1 MRKSRWIIII
11 TISMAVIFAIV
22 YGFMPRPVPVDIAK
36 ALRGPLT
43 VTIEEE
49 GKTRVKDRFVI
60 SAPVSGF
67 MRRIELDVGDPVK
80 KGQVVVE
87 LEPLR
92 SAVLD
97 PRSRA
102 EAEAAVS
109 AAEAAMKAAEE
120 NARARAADAEYAKS
134 NLERIKKLFEEG
146 YASKDVLE
154 QAESEAKR
162 AEANRLSAE
171 AAVKVARFELDKA
184 RTALRY
190 SAAEGI
196 TNHG

>member
-11 TISMAVIFAIV
+11 AISMAVILAIV
-22 YGFMPRPVPVDIAK
+22 YGFMPRPATVDIAK

-97 PRSRA
+97 PR
-102 EAEAAVS
+102 
-109 AAEAAMKAAEE
+109 
-120 NARARAADAEYAKS
+120 
-134 NLERIKKLFEEG
+134 
-146 YASKDVLE
+146 
-154 QAESEAKR
+154 
-162 AEANRLSAE
+162 
-171 AAVKVARFELDKA
+171 VKEW
-184 RTALRY
+184 
-190 SAAEGI
+190 
-196 TNHG
+196 